1 MNVRADNRDMDT
13 KLTNVETGYAEVRRA
28 DTGRRIGTVMR
39 DPFSGSSRSNEF
51 WVARSGRT
59 TLGHGHTTRAQAIA
73 AVVAN
78 AEAHDAAVAA
88 FKTRHAS

>member
-1 MNVRADNRDMDT
+1 MT
-13 KLTNVETGYAEVRRA
+13 
-28 DTGRRIGTVMR
+28 
-39 DPFSGSSRSNEF
+39 EF

-88 FKTRHAS
+88 FKTRHA

>member
-1 MNVRADNRDMDT
+1 MNVRADNRGMET
-13 KLTNVETGYAEVRRA
+13 KLTNIETGYAEVCRA
-28 DTGRRIGTVMR
+28 NGRRIGTVTR
-39 DPFSGSSRSNEF
+39 DFMTEF

-88 FKTRHAS
+88 FKTRHA